1 VIELFQGAWVR
12 ERRLLALFLITGSVY
27 FGMLALGAA
36 LEFLAQFQQII
47 IAVFLAWLLAF
58 LISPLVHRV
67 ERALRVGRGAA
78 VGLAFG
84 ATLIG
89 LGAFLLI
96 VAAVMVADLA
106 DFISTWPSRQD
117 QITAQIEEIQDAIGI
132 QDPDVA
138 LLFDQ
143 LADQIGQL
151 GGELA
156 GSAGAIASGA
166 FGVIGTLFLVVLL
179 ALFMVLDSHKIM
191 VWLSRLVPSR
201 LRDQSIL
208 FQEGVARSF
217 GGFLRAQT
225 VLALIMFGLVM
236 IVGLVARALGGME
249 YIFVIAVVSGL
260 LMFIPMIGPPLALVP
275 PIFIA
280 FLTSENWLVALVAS
294 VVLVVVQGVL
304 VNAIQPKMM
313 QESLGLHPILLFL
326 GLLVGVQLAGLW
338 GALFGVPILA
348 VIVILV
354 NHWLDIYSPSE
365 PALEEVAQGAHGA
378 GAGSGAGK
386 GAGKAGDK
394 PTPEPEP
401 SKG

>member
-1 VIELFQGAWVR
+1 
-12 ERRLLALFLITGSVY
+12 
-27 FGMLALGAA
+27 MLALGMA
-36 LEFLAQFQQII
+36 LDLLAQFQSII

-58 LISPLVHRV
+58 LISPLVQRV
-67 ERALRVGRGAA
+67 QQSLRVGRGAA
-78 VGLAFG
+78 VGMAFG
-84 ATLIG
+84 VTLIG
-89 LGAFLLI
+89 LAGFLLI
-96 VAAVMVADLA
+96 VAAVMVADLT
-106 DFISTWPSRQD
+106 DFIGTWPSRQD

-143 LADQIGQL
+143 LADQIGEL

-166 FGVIGTLFLVVLL
+166 FSVVGTLFLVVLL

-201 LRDQSIL
+201 FRDQSIL

-217 GGFLRAQT
+217 GGFIRAQT

-236 IVGLVARALGGME
+236 LVGLVARALGGME
-249 YIFVIAVVSGL
+249 YIFVTAVVSGL

-275 PIFIA
+275 PIFVA
-280 FLTSENWLVALVAS
+280 FLTSENWLVALVAAI
-294 VVLVVVQGVL
+294 VLVVVQGVL

-326 GLLVGVQLAGLW
+326 GLLVGVQIAGLW

-354 NHWLDIYSPSE
+354 NHWLDIYSPPE
-365 PALEEVAQGAHGA
+365 PDLADVAEGAHGSGGRPGTA
-378 GAGSGAGK
+378 G
-386 GAGKAGDK
+386 GDT
-394 PTPEPEP
+394 PPEPEPEP
-401 SKG
+401 SAS